1 MGRNMMNG
9 IGGSGDFTR
18 NAYISIF
25 ICPSTAKN
33 GEISTIVPLVSHLDH
48 SEHSVQVVVT
58 EQGVADLRGRRPP
71 SAPGCIID
79 NCAHPDYRDDL
90 RTAETMKGGHEPL
103 VAWNRLSLLRAGSKR
118 PAPCATCRASRPLR
132 NINPGF
138 PFWRLTDNLLMA
150 FGRLYSC
157 GFQRDEDAPEVNTQW
172 VRNKIR
178 PFQLSFNASLKV
190 DFQGSRVTSDGGL
203 ILVRELDERL
213 GFGELIAQHL
223 TDSRRGKN
231 TQLPLADLLRQSVYS
246 RIAGYEDVND
256 AERLSQDPTFRLIG
270 SEKIWD
276 RGAALTSRLQTFETE
291 MLAEEEN
298 FGGLARINR
307 ELIGKAEAIDSPQRV
322 VLDMD
327 STEIPV
333 YGQQENSA
341 YNGHFE
347 STCYHPLLLFNR
359 EGDCLAAKLR
369 PGNVHSADDWEEL
382 LLPEIER
389 QQKLGKEVVFRADA
403 AFAKPEIYEALEE
416 RGVKYAIRIPAND
429 SLERDIAELLTR
441 PVGRPSHKPVVW
453 YKGFLYQAASWKTAR
468 RVVAKVEFHFGELF
482 PRVGFI
488 VTNLETDSRAVV
500 RFYNKRGTA
509 EQWIK
514 EGKQAVKMTR
524 LSCHRFR
531 SNEVRLWLSVIAYNL
546 GNLWRRLVLPKKIEN
561 WSLTSLQQRLVKTG
575 GRLVKHARYYWLLLA
590 ESHLTRRLFGSM
602 VRRIAALPVPT
613 G

>member
-1 MGRNMMNG
+1 
-9 IGGSGDFTR
+9 
-18 NAYISIF
+18 
-25 ICPSTAKN
+25 
-33 GEISTIVPLVSHLDH
+33 V
-48 SEHSVQVVVT
+48 
-58 EQGVADLRGRRPP
+58 
-71 SAPGCIID
+71 
-79 NCAHPDYRDDL
+79 
-90 RTAETMKGGHEPL
+90 
-103 VAWNRLSLLRAGSKR
+103 
-118 PAPCATCRASRPLR
+118 
-132 NINPGF
+132 
-138 PFWRLTDNLLMA
+138 
-150 FGRLYSC
+150 
-157 GFQRDEDAPEVNTQW
+157 
-172 VRNKIR
+172 
-178 PFQLSFNASLKV
+178 
-190 DFQGSRVTSDGGL
+190 
-203 ILVRELDERL
+203 
-213 GFGELIAQHL
+213 
-223 TDSRRGKN
+223 
-231 TQLPLADLLRQSVYS
+231 
-246 RIAGYEDVND
+246 
-256 AERLSQDPTFRLIG
+256 
-270 SEKIWD
+270 
-276 RGAALTSRLQTFETE
+276 
-291 MLAEEEN
+291 N
-298 FGGLARINR
+298 FGSLARINR
-307 ELIGKAEAIDSPQRV
+307 ELIGKVEALDSPQRV

-333 YGQQENSA
+333 YGEQEQSA

-369 PGNVHSADDWEEL
+369 PGNVHSADGWGDM

-389 QQKLGKEVVFRADA
+389 QQGLGKEVVFRADA

-416 RGVKYAIRIPAND
+416 RGVKYAIRIPSND
-429 SLERDIAELLTR
+429 SLERDISELLTR
-441 PVGRPSHKPVVW
+441 PVGRPGQKPVVW

-546 GNLWRRLVLPKKIEN
+546 GNLWRRLVLPNRIGN

-590 ESHLTRRLFGSM
+590 ESHLTRRLFGAM
-602 VRRIAALPVPT
+602 VGRIAALPVAT